1 MGDKIFINFL
11 KYSYEECIKR
21 LKHEVN
27 SHLPKENQHIEP
39 TVVNLHSTQTHLPA
53 SISKNP
59 SVLSSERLTEAQVGE
74 LFISNNIDNDIVS
87 YLSPCEGLVLKQ
99 LYDMKKND
107 LPFYNQSIKSI
118 SDNINLKSIL
128 KFSTFLDKIFS
139 NNNDSF

>member
-27 SHLPKENQHIEP
+27 SHSPKQNQHKEAI
-39 TVVNLHSTQTHLPA
+39 VVKNNINLHSIPPA
-53 SISKNP
+53 SLSKHPP
-59 SVLSSERLTEAQVGE
+59 SLTEAQVNE
-74 LFISNNIDNDIVS
+74 LFLTNNIDQDIVS
-87 YLSPCEGLVLKQ
+87 YLSPCEGLMLKQ

-107 LPFYNQSIKSI
+107 LPFYNQSLKSI
-118 SDNINLKSIL
+118 SENINLKSIL

-139 NNNDSF
+139 DY